1 MTDTMFR
8 SAPKKAAGTALALSL
23 GLLLAGCGGLPNNRT
38 LESVHQPVV
47 ERTNFTLDVTTGP
60 GGLPFSEQRRLADWF
75 AAMNLRYGDRVSIDD
90 PLASEVTRQ
99 AVGALVSRYGLTI
112 ADAAPV
118 TVGYVNAGS
127 ARVVVTRSKA
137 TVPGCP
143 DWSGKSD
150 FNPNNSASANYGC
163 ATNANLAAMVA
174 NPEHLLKG
182 EDGGSDTVVMSS
194 TKAIEAYRKAAPTG
208 GGTTVKQTS
217 STGN

>member
-8 SAPKKAAGTALALSL
+8 SAPKAAGAALALSL
-23 GLLLAGCGGLPNNRT
+23 GVLLAGCGGLANNRT

-47 ERTNFTLDVTTGP
+47 ERTNYTLDVTTGP
-60 GGLPFSEQRRLADWF
+60 GGLSYTEQRRLADWF
-75 AAMNLRYGDRVSIDD
+75 AAMDLRYGDRVSIDD

-99 AVGALVSRYGLTI
+99 AVGALVSRYGLMISDT
-112 ADAAPV
+112 APV

-143 DWSGKSD
+143 DWSTKSD
-150 FNPNNSASANYGC
+150 FNPNNSVSSNYGC
-163 ATNANLAAMVA
+163 ANNSNLAAMVA

-194 TKAIEAYRKAAPTG
+194 TKAIEAYRKANTTG
-208 GGTTVKQTS
+208 GGSAVKPTS